1 VEVTH
6 VETTHGP
13 VAVGGHTITLVA
25 RTSAVTVGSGPSG
38 VIGSRT
44 RPRHVEILD
53 ADGGRVTVRVRD
65 YQRIA
70 TIVIASAA
78 AVGVTTS
85 LFNRLVRSAS

>member
-13 VAVGGHTITLVA
+13 VAVGGQTITLVA
-25 RTSAVTVGSGPSG
+25 RTSAVTVGSRPSG

-53 ADGGRVTVRVRD
+53 SEGGRVTVRVRD

-70 TIVIASAA
+70 TIAIAGLAA
-78 AVGVTTS
+78 IGVATS
-85 LFNRLVRSAS
+85 LLGSLTRSAT